1 MSIFSIEALLS
12 HFTTLSRF
20 SNWLEKEATW
30 IDENVTH
37 ILTLSSVWVAFSS
50 VVGPSEVF
58 VVVSSNGW
66 MVVIVDESIGHV
78 RVNDSVVE
86 EVVVG
91 TEVVDGDGDE
101 WGDGVEYNLEYL
113 KKN

>member
-1 MSIFSIEALLS
+1 
-12 HFTTLSRF
+12 
-20 SNWLEKEATW
+20 
-30 IDENVTH
+30 
-37 ILTLSSVWVAFSS
+37 
-50 VVGPSEVF
+50 
-58 VVVSSNGW
+58 

-101 WGDGVEYNLEYL
+101 
-113 KKN
+113 